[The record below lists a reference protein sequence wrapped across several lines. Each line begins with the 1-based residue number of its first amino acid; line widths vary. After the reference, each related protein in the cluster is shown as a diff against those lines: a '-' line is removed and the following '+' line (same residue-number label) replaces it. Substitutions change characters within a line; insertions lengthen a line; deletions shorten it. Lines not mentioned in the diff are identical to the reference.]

1 MSGCPIHGNT
11 VQLSSDISMPA
22 FGLDDDSMKRIAG
35 EITDDTLINKG
46 LFDYTRKNL
55 ISGIDNVYGN
65 IKYDDPAFGKVQE
78 MKRNLANFAGFK
90 SFHQTNHIRQAK
102 PEQLPAINGKYNVN
116 WMRTEYVHT
125 VRSARGAKNWQ
136 RYEAD
141 KDLYPYLEYMP
152 STAAEP
158 RNDHKRLYGVVKPVD
173 DPFWDTW
180 MPPADW
186 GCQCGVRQVRNNAD
200 AVEPPED
207 IKLPPKAMRNNP
219 GKTGKIIT
227 DRHPMMGRVGNEKRN
242 VINDWVELYLRTE
255 ASKEVKE
262 WTKTNIPME
271 GLSITNNSFKTGKI
285 ILQRR
290 GVKDIAAHFTKPTW
304 KLMALDIE
312 DLLRKRLTYLNS
324 STLEESVKKK
334 TASSI
339 QKKIN
344 RGVEKY
350 NYYEFQWAGMSF
362 RLNVEVIKGEEYVYS
377 VNKIKA
383 D

>member
-1 MSGCPIHGNT
+1 MEMYYQGMSGCPIHGNT
-11 VQLSSDISMPA
+11 VQLSSDISLPA

-35 EITDDTLINKG
+35 EITEDTLIHQG

-90 SFHQTNHIRQAK
+90 SFHQTQHIRQAK

-158 RNDHKRLYGVVKPVD
+158 RNEHKRLYGVVKPVD

-186 GCQCGVRQVRNNAD
+186 GCRCGVRQVRNNAD

-227 DRHPMMGRVGNEKRN
+227 DQHPMMGRVGNNTAKKVLIESKKLDNRLNRASALQYAKDKLIGVLHQTKDGKKLTLSKGSINKINSQGSHNFVEFLPDIIKKMEVYKPPELPTRNRRN
-242 VINDWVELYLRTE
+242 VEWSHFYKHETANHILKLVIWELKNDE
-255 ASKEVKE
+255 
-262 WTKTNIPME
+262 
-271 GLSITNNSFKTGKI
+271 F
-285 ILQRR
+285 ILHSMN
-290 GVKDIAAHFTKPTW
+290 V
-304 KLMALDIE
+304 
-312 DLLRKRLTYLNS
+312 
-324 STLEESVKKK
+324 
-334 TASSI
+334 I
-339 QKKIN
+339 QK
-344 RGVEKY
+344 
-350 NYYEFQWAGMSF
+350 
-362 RLNVEVIKGEEYVYS
+362 
-377 VNKIKA
+377 NKP
-383 D
+383 

>member
-1 MSGCPIHGNT
+1 M
-11 VQLSSDISMPA
+11 QLSNDISLPA
-22 FGLDDDSMKRIAG
+22 FGLDNDSMKRIAG
-35 EITDDTLINKG
+35 EITNDTLIHKG

-55 ISGIDNVYGN
+55 INGIDNVYGN
-65 IKYDDPAFGKVQE
+65 LKYDDPAFGKVQE

-90 SFHQTNHIRQAK
+90 SFHQTHHIRQAK

-186 GCQCGVRQVRNNAD
+186 GCRCGVRQVRNNAD

-227 DRHPMMGRVGNEKRN
+227 DQHPMMGRVSKQQKSYILSQIQRFEFSDSRNKAIEYVTKNYLDKSLLLDGNEIKFSKGGLMKA
-242 VINDWVELYLRTE
+242 INQNHDDYLIKNNILLQLDKVFKN
-255 ASKEVKE
+255 ASFH
-262 WTKTNIPME
+262 KTIDPE
-271 GLSITNNSFKTGKI
+271 PRS
-285 ILQRR
+285 
-290 GVKDIAAHFTKPTW
+290 AA
-304 KLMALDIE
+304 
-312 DLLRKRLTYLNS
+312 
-324 STLEESVKKK
+324 TLE
-334 TASSI
+334 
-339 QKKIN
+339 
-344 RGVEKY
+344 
-350 NYYEFQWAGMSF
+350 
-362 RLNVEVIKGEEYVYS
+362 NVHIYS
-377 VNKIKA
+377 VEIVNKLNYKKVAIS
-383 D
+383 

>member
-1 MSGCPIHGNT
+1 METYYQGNSGCPIHGNT
-11 VQLSSDISMPA
+11 VQLSNDVSLPA

-35 EITDDTLINKG
+35 EITNDTLIHKG

-90 SFHQTNHIRQAK
+90 SFHQTHHIRQAK

-186 GCQCGVRQVRNNAD
+186 GCRCGVRQVRNNAD
-200 AVEPPED
+200 ALEPPED

-227 DRHPMMGRVGNEKRN
+227 DQHPMMGRVGENLREKIQKEARYLELNTEKKRLQALKIDNVTLPDNKEALVSTKGIKKTLNDCDINEYAILDNLNYFVKNADYVEPRLPLGNKVN
-242 VINDWVELYLRTE
+242 VLYSHFYRL
-255 ASKEVKE
+255 K
-262 WTKTNIPME
+262 TKKVIYVLIWETTDHEFIFH
-271 GLSITNNSFKTGKI
+271 SITYQIRGKI
-285 ILQRR
+285 I
-290 GVKDIAAHFTKPTW
+290 
-304 KLMALDIE
+304 
-312 DLLRKRLTYLNS
+312 N
-324 STLEESVKKK
+324 
-334 TASSI
+334 
-339 QKKIN
+339 
-344 RGVEKY
+344 
-350 NYYEFQWAGMSF
+350 
-362 RLNVEVIKGEEYVYS
+362 
-377 VNKIKA
+377 A
-383 D
+383 DK